1 MKTTSTKLCFSAT
14 SLALAAWMM
23 SASAQAMPPTGRHA
37 TGAVREINRAA
48 QTLTIANAAEPQPRV
63 FRWVKRTRFIAG
75 GSFTTAAAVPRGATV
90 AYIYHTPFFGEPFV
104 TRVTVLHPSP
114 APGKS
119 PAQRLTSHASRP

>member
-1 MKTTSTKLCFSAT
+1 MKITPAKLCSSAA
-14 SLALAAWMM
+14 SLALVAWMM

-48 QTLTIANAAEPQPRV
+48 QTLTITNAAEPQPQV

-90 AYIYHTPFFGEPFV
+90 AYIYHTPLIGDPFV
-104 TRVTVLHPSP
+104 TKVTVLHPSP
-114 APGKS
+114 APGRS
-119 PAQRLTSHASRP
+119 PAQRLSSHASRP

>member
-1 MKTTSTKLCFSAT
+1 MKITPAKLCSPVAA
-14 SLALAAWMM
+14 LALAAWMM
-23 SASAQAMPPTGRHA
+23 SAPAEAMPPTGRHA
-37 TGAVREINRAA
+37 TGAVREVNRAV
-48 QTLTIANAAEPQPRV
+48 QTLTIANAGEPQPRV

-119 PAQRLTSHASRP
+119 PAQRLTSHARRP